1 MSIQKLVIDVLSS
14 RLETCLPCIANQAA
28 IACRRGA
35 DDMPFENRLI
45 DFDAVPEAAPAD
57 CAAEP
62 LGSRLLHHVPWTE
75 AEYSISAIVTDEQAA
90 PALIPMHMRSGT
102 GYAIASPIS
111 IGRNPRTSKGNT
123 AMRSLGIFAATAAF
137 LVSAPAVAE
146 DVKVG
151 IGISGWTGFAPLTLA
166 NQAGIFKKNGL
177 DVTIKKIPQKD
188 RHLAIASGDVQCAA
202 TTVETWIS
210 WNANGVATKQIFQL
224 DKSYGA
230 DGMATRNDV
239 ASIKDLKGKTVAAS
253 APGTAPYFTLAWM
266 LKKNGLSVKDVTV
279 VNLEPAGAAQAFV
292 AGQNDA
298 AMTYEPYLSTVRAAP
313 DKGKIIATTLDY
325 PMIMDTFGCTPK
337 FLADNPKAAKALAD
351 SYFEAIAMIEKDQPK
366 SYEIMGADV
375 KQSGEQFGN
384 SAKYLRWQD
393 KAANQKFFTGEF
405 LAFNKEAAD
414 LLLEIG
420 IIKSIPKID
429 DLFDASFIK

>member
-1 MSIQKLVIDVLSS
+1 MAQ
-14 RLETCLPCIANQAA
+14 
-28 IACRRGA
+28 
-35 DDMPFENRLI
+35 
-45 DFDAVPEAAPAD
+45 
-57 CAAEP
+57 
-62 LGSRLLHHVPWTE
+62 
-75 AEYSISAIVTDEQAA
+75 
-90 PALIPMHMRSGT
+90 
-102 GYAIASPIS
+102 
-111 IGRNPRTSKGNT
+111 
-123 AMRSLGIFAATAAF
+123 
-137 LVSAPAVAE
+137 

-188 RHLAIASGDVQCAA
+188 RHLTIASGDIQCAA
-202 TTVETWIS
+202 TTVETWVV
-210 WNANGVATKQIFQL
+210 WNANGVPTKQIFQL
-224 DKSYGA
+224 DKSFGA
-230 DGMATRNDV
+230 DGMATRNDIK
-239 ASIKDLKGKTVAAS
+239 SIKDLKGKTVAAS
-253 APGTAPYFTLAWM
+253 SPGTAPYFTLAWM

-279 VNLEPAGAAQAFV
+279 VNLEPAAAAQAFV
-292 AGQNDA
+292 AGQNDV

-337 FLADNPKAAKALAD
+337 FLTENPKAAKALAD
-351 SYFEAIAMIEKDQPK
+351 SYFEAVALIEKDQAK

-393 KAANQKFFTGEF
+393 KAANQKFFAGE
-405 LAFNKEAAD
+405 LQAFSKEAAD

-420 IIKSIPKID
+420 IIKAIPKID
-429 DLFDASFIK
+429 DLYDASFIR